1 MADNSLI
8 CVICSENYTGYG
20 NNAMPLADGYCCD
33 ECNWK
38 VVIARGRERERVAKR
53 ASQARRDAEIALRRA
68 DEENK
73 RADEDVMEE

>member
-1 MADNSLI
+1 
-8 CVICSENYTGYG
+8 
-20 NNAMPLADGYCCD
+20 MPLADGYCCD

-53 ASQARRDAEIALRRA
+53 ASQARWREEIALRRA

-73 RADEDVMEE
+73 RTKDEDEDAMEE